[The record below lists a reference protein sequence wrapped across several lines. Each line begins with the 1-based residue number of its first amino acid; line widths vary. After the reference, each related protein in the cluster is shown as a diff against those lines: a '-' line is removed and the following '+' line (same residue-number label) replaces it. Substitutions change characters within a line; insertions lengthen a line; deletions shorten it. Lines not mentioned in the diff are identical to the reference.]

1 MKKSLNKPQILQ
13 LKLILPILMA
23 LKFSEGVAK
32 VSDIEVY
39 LGNLEGQIQGETY
52 RSNQEPESYLHKAN
66 LSDLWY
72 EKSGYTGSPFDTTK
86 AIDLSTEAI
95 EKLKKQLPK
104 KMQKTDIFDKTEIKQ
119 QISNLYLKRAR
130 YQMRLHQFESV
141 RQDIQKA
148 QELGAS
154 QDQVKDLKIDLNWN
168 QGQYK
173 PSLKLA
179 QQELERKSNR
189 INFIRLAGL
198 KHELGQYQEANQYYQ
213 SAKTTTGDG
222 IYFNPVQKAW
232 LEVQIGI
239 NFIEMKEF
247 EKSEAA
253 FRSALG
259 IAPDYVMAL
268 EHLAEF
274 LAEQGR
280 TDEAIVLYEKV
291 IKLSEDPEFMGQLAK
306 LYRLKNKT
314 TEADQLS
321 VKAKEKFNQLLQI
334 FPEAMYWHAADFFL
348 EEGQAPEK
356 ALELLEKNIKL
367 RPNSS
372 GYLALAKV
380 QSQLNLK
387 KHAKKS
393 ITKVLKMEPISGEMC
408 DVAQN
413 LLKKNNSLLITKCAS
428 ILR

>member
-13 LKLILPILMA
+13 LKLILPILIV
-23 LKFSEGVAK
+23 LKFNEGVAK

-104 KMQKTDIFDKTEIKQ
+104 KIQKTDISDKTEIKQ

-130 YQMRLHQFESV
+130 YQMRLHQFESA

-179 QQELERKSNR
+179 QQELEKKSNR

-372 GYLALAKV
+372 SYLALAKV

-413 LLKKNNSLLITKCAS
+413 LLKTNNSLLITKCAS

>member
-13 LKLILPILMA
+13 LKLILPILIA

-32 VSDIEVY
+32 VPDIEVY

-95 EKLKKQLPK
+95 EKLKKQLSK
-104 KMQKTDIFDKTEIKQ
+104 KIQKTDISEKTETKQ

-130 YQMRLHQFESV
+130 YQMRLHQFESA

-179 QQELERKSNR
+179 QQELEKKSNR

-291 IKLSEDPEFMGQLAK
+291 IKLSVDPEFMGQLAK
-306 LYRLKNKT
+306 LYRFKNKT
-314 TEADQLS
+314 TEADQLA

-372 GYLALAKV
+372 SYLALAKV

-387 KHAKKS
+387 KQAKKS
-393 ITKVLKMEPISGEMC
+393 IAKVLKMEPISGEMC
-408 DVAQN
+408 DVAQS
-413 LLKKNNSLLITKCAS
+413 LLKKNNSLLIAKCAS
-428 ILR
+428 TLR